1 MQVAFDIRWRL
12 GRQGEPLDP
21 RLFELLRAVAD
32 TGSLQ
37 RAARIVRLS
46 YRHAWG
52 LLQRWEELLGQSLVK
67 LERGRGARLTG
78 VGEKLL
84 WADRRVSARLAPEL
98 ESLASAL
105 QGELSQA
112 IDAEQSPPLRIF
124 ASHDLALAPLRDLLH
139 EQGHVHAE
147 LQFRGSLDSL
157 RLLAGGRC
165 ELAGFHLPEGKLGRL
180 LAPRYRPWLNGRT
193 HRLVHVTYRQQGL
206 MLRRGNRKR
215 VRQVADLARPS
226 VRFVNRQPGSGTR
239 LLFDALLEACG
250 LEPGDIRGYE
260 SEEFTHLAVAAMVAS
275 GAADAGF
282 GIEAAAAQFGLHFS
296 PVVRERYC
304 LAARRDAL
312 SHPGVSAVLLELLG
326 PAFRERVA
334 RLPGYDAADA
344 GTLLSVPDVLPGR

>member
-1 MQVAFDIRWRL
+1 MQIRLDIRWRI
-12 GRQGEPLDP
+12 GPGGEPLDP

-52 LLQRWEELLGQSLVK
+52 LLQRWEGLLGQSLVT

-78 VGEKLL
+78 VGETLL

-112 IDAEQSPPLRIF
+112 IDTEQSPPVRIF
-124 ASHDLALAPLRDLLH
+124 ASHDLALGPLRDLAH
-139 EQGHVHAE
+139 EHGQAHTE

-157 RLLAGGRC
+157 RLLGSGRC

-180 LAPRYRPWLNGRT
+180 LAPRYRPWLNARA
-193 HRLVHVTYRQQGL
+193 HRLVHVGYRQQGL
-206 MLRRGNRKR
+206 MLRRGNPKR
-215 VRQVADLARPS
+215 IQRVADLARRTA
-226 VRFVNRQPGSGTR
+226 RFVNRQPGSGTR
-239 LLFDALLEACG
+239 LLFDALLDACG
-250 LEPGDIRGYE
+250 LEPREIRGYDT
-260 SEEFTHLAVAAMVAS
+260 EEFTHLAVAAMVAS

-282 GIEAAAAQFGLHFS
+282 GIEAAAARFGLLFV

-304 LAARRDAL
+304 LAARRETL
-312 SHPGVSAVLLELLG
+312 SHPGVSAVLLTLLS

-334 RLPGYDAADA
+334 ELRGYDAADA
-344 GTLLSVPDVLPGR
+344 GTLLPVSDVLPGS